1 MKSKFRIVSAIIII
15 FIIIEGALGA
25 WQISS
30 YDKSVLEIYAG
41 QQDAYVQLVLDQ
53 INLQADRSDD
63 EIITEI
69 LGSLDSSSG
78 KYWTLSKEQAL
89 LFVKDVMETNRYK
102 GFTTETYY
110 ISDSAAKFLENL
122 TQNKVIHQMIT
133 MDGEDY
139 VASGVAFS
147 YGDNVYRIC
156 LLTNRTVILDNNS
169 FLSAK
174 ISISILGAIALF
186 VLLVLCLT
194 LTGVIEKKQRENTS
208 LKERLEA
215 QNRTIDLLGEKLK
228 ELDLYETRWN
238 LFQESVLGSFIEK
251 LQNRKAFPVTVVQ
264 ITFKE
269 ENEQER
275 FLAKAQLLLDK
286 KILRFSLEDGGLLLL
301 FVQYEKNAA
310 LEALKLTGQDTY
322 EVLASGEWNEGKQ
335 TLNEVYLEV
344 RKQGKEHGCEA
355 VSGI

>member
-1 MKSKFRIVSAIIII
+1 MKSKFRVVSVIVII
-15 FIIIEGALGA
+15 FVIIEGVLGA
-25 WQISS
+25 WQIFS
-30 YDKSVLEIYAG
+30 YDRSVLEIYAG

-53 INLQADRSDD
+53 INLQSDRSDD
-63 EIITEI
+63 EIVTEI
-69 LGSLDSSSG
+69 LGSLDASAG

-102 GFTTETYY
+102 GFTPETYY
-110 ISDSAAKFLENL
+110 ISDSAAQFLESL
-122 TQNKVIHQMIT
+122 TQNKVIHQTIT
-133 MDGEDY
+133 MEDEDY

-194 LTGVIEKKQRENTS
+194 MTSVIERKQRENAG
-208 LKERLEA
+208 LKERMEA

-238 LFQESVLGSFIEK
+238 LFQESVLGNFIEK
-251 LQNRKAFPVTVVQ
+251 LQDRKALPVTIVQ
-264 ITFKE
+264 IAFAKE
-269 ENEQER
+269 EEQER

-286 KILRFSLEDGGLLLL
+286 KVLRFSLEDGGLLLL

-310 LEALKLTGQDTY
+310 LEALRLAGQDAC
-322 EVLASGEWNEGKQ
+322 EILASGEWNDSGH

-344 RKQGKEHGCEA
+344 RKQGKEHGRET